1 MKYFRFVIVGD
12 FEIERNSQSCAM
24 YCTKSDTCLCTV
36 EICATAWQNKPCK
49 NCLPWP
55 EAGCFSVTRLDK
67 FSPIGQ
73 TFIIFGDQFLL
84 GRLAILGQIYKLAQN
99 LFILALVSGN
109 LQGNESESQQCGMTL
124 NCLVRPRSQWFLSIT
139 FIMIVYWNNINI
151 INREFTHYRISLST

>member
-1 MKYFRFVIVGD
+1 MQQIVANSYLMKYFRFVIVGD

-99 LFILALVSGN
+99 LFILL
-109 LQGNESESQQCGMTL
+109 
-124 NCLVRPRSQWFLSIT
+124 WFLVT
-139 FIMIVYWNNINI
+139 
-151 INREFTHYRISLST
+151 YRAIKVNHSNVGWRLIAL

>member
-1 MKYFRFVIVGD
+1 MQQIVANSYLMKYFRFVIVGD

-99 LFILALVSGN
+99 LFILL
-109 LQGNESESQQCGMTL
+109 
-124 NCLVRPRSQWFLSIT
+124 WFLVT
-139 FIMIVYWNNINI
+139 
-151 INREFTHYRISLST
+151 YRAIKVNHSNVGWRLIALLDQEVSDS